1 MELKSFE
8 LTGTYIDTNL
18 KDFGQSVINLI
29 NVSSQVTIVEIKA
42 LKFKSG
48 TLLPNYINLSLKDI
62 IINKVPIIDYFIYNS
77 LDENMKKHVHWTQDS
92 SRKMATETQVGYAI
106 LFIYFMVMTRNKAMI
121 KDDEEIPE
129 FLIRFMKIKMT
140 VDEVKSI
147 LSNNDLNL
155 FNHHWVKSIE
165 IDNLSIALK
174 NRLKKG
180 ISGMRLF
187 SIFKDYPISN
197 KINEKMKL
205 LCTNIKKLAIEGPYW
220 EMHNLFQPEELS
232 VISINANL
240 LNLILVCYD
249 EETIKL
255 MVNNRSLF
263 RYPTYNQR
271 AVQFEMWNDDFF
283 NLFKSKLFNS

>member
-1 MELKSFE
+1 
-8 LTGTYIDTNL
+8 
-18 KDFGQSVINLI
+18 
-29 NVSSQVTIVEIKA
+29 
-42 LKFKSG
+42 
-48 TLLPNYINLSLKDI
+48 
-62 IINKVPIIDYFIYNS
+62 
-77 LDENMKKHVHWTQDS
+77 
-92 SRKMATETQVGYAI
+92 
-106 LFIYFMVMTRNKAMI
+106 
-121 KDDEEIPE
+121 
-129 FLIRFMKIKMT
+129 MKIKMT